1 MPAVTRWQAH
11 PHPPAAAPGMTKIL
25 RAGRGL
31 VLLKTAKLD
40 RYVSAM
46 VAGRRDEAFR
56 LGFDLRRR
64 MSGRHWQTMG
74 IKEELLE
81 ILVCP
86 QCKGDIHLKDDQSG
100 LICETCRLV
109 YAIKDDIPI
118 MLVDEALPLD
128 S

>member
-1 MPAVTRWQAH
+1 
-11 PHPPAAAPGMTKIL
+11 
-25 RAGRGL
+25 
-31 VLLKTAKLD
+31 
-40 RYVSAM
+40 
-46 VAGRRDEAFR
+46 
-56 LGFDLRRR
+56 
-64 MSGRHWQTMG
+64 MG

-86 QCKGDIHLKDDQSG
+86 QCKGDIHLNDDQSG

-118 MLVDEALPLD
+118 MLVDEALPLG